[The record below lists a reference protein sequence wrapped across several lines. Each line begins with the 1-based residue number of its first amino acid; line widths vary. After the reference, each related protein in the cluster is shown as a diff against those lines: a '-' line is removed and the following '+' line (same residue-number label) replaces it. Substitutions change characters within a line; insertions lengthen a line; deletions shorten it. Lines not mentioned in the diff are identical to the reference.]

1 MKRFIK
7 RILVFLVILILFF
20 GIIITFIFVKINEG
34 HNFKIDKNFDKLI
47 LGHSHSE
54 GALNDSLIEGVKN
67 LSSGGEFYFYTFL
80 KVKKIVKENR
90 QIKTVFLEF
99 TNNQIALDMEAWAV
113 SEEYNLNNLP
123 KYTPVMNFANYKYI
137 VSKDPKSFLKASTVT
152 FKNNLK
158 FVLKNKRNFIIHG
171 RWGGFLPSKE
181 CFTDSLLNS
190 QQMQKKSAITNE
202 KTTSVN
208 LNFVIKIIEFC
219 NNNGV
224 KVCLIRSP
232 QHKEYLGRRN
242 EKQFQEIINSKFSD
256 VLFFDFN
263 DFSLSNDDYRDL
275 EHLNYKGAKKFSLF
289 FDSLLKKGLIQSS
302 NPEQM
307 VQDEILKQNS
317 IK

>member
-1 MKRFIK
+1 MKKFTK
-7 RILVFLVILILFF
+7 RIVVFLMMLILFF
-20 GIIITFIFVKINEG
+20 GITITVIFVKINES
-34 HNFKIDKNFDKLI
+34 HNFKINKNFDKLI
-47 LGHSHSE
+47 LGHSHPE

-67 LSSGGEFYFYTFL
+67 VSSSGEFYFYTFL
-80 KVKKIVKENR
+80 KLKKIVKENK

-123 KYTPVMNFANYKYI
+123 KYTPVMEFSDYKYI
-137 VSKDPKSFLKASTVT
+137 IHKDPNSFLKASTVI
-152 FKNNLK
+152 FKNNLN
-158 FVLKNKRNFIIHG
+158 FVLKNKKNFILHG

-190 QQMQKKSAITNE
+190 QQIQKKSTKTSE
-202 KTTSVN
+202 KTTNVN
-208 LNFVIKIIEFC
+208 LNFVIKMVKFC
-219 NNNGV
+219 NENGI
-224 KVCLIRSP
+224 KIYLIRSP

-242 EKQFQEIINSKFSD
+242 EKQFQEIINNKFSD

-263 DFSLSNDDYRDL
+263 DFSLSNYDYRDL

-289 FDSLLKKGLIQSS
+289 FDSLLKKGLIESS

-307 VQDEILKQNS
+307 VKDEILKHNS
-317 IK
+317 TK